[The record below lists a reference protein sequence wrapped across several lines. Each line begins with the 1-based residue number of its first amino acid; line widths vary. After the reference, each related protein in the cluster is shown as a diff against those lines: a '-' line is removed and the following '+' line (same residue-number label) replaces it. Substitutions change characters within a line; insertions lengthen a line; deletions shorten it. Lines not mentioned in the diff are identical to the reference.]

1 MSFISG
7 RDITIDVARG
17 CITDL
22 LGGAEPVVVTVEK
35 IFSAVYKKYNIPKEE
50 IVGKKRSKE
59 IAFSR
64 HVSIYL
70 IRKITEMS
78 LPNIG
83 KIFERDHSTIMSSID
98 IIEKKLHTDSM
109 FENELADIEKDIFGN

>member
-1 MSFISG
+1 
-7 RDITIDVARG
+7 
-17 CITDL
+17 
-22 LGGAEPVVVTVEK
+22 
-35 IFSAVYKKYNIPKEE
+35 
-50 IVGKKRSKE
+50 
-59 IAFSR
+59 
-64 HVSIYL
+64 
-70 IRKITEMS
+70 MS